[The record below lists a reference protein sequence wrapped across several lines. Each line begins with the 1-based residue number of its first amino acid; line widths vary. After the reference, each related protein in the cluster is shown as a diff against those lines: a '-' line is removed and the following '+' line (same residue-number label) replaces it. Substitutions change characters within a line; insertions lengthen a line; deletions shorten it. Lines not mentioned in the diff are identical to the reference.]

1 MSEETMIKKHTDTH
15 LRVNTELRNFL
26 SDTQE
31 LYNSR
36 KHEETPHMSIN
47 ALCNM
52 AIISMKDHVNLLNC
66 DEDRMLFLT
75 QLAEDYGSLVA
86 KGDYVHEYHDGGDS
100 HE

>member
-1 MSEETMIKKHTDTH
+1 MINKYTDTH

-26 SDTQE
+26 NDTQE

-52 AIISMKDHVNLLNC
+52 AIISMKDHLYLLNC
-66 DEDRMLFLT
+66 DEDRIMYLT
-75 QLAEDYGSLVA
+75 GLAEDYGSLVA
-86 KGDYVHEYHDGGDS
+86 KTEFIYEGGDS